1 MLQIQE
7 NISLSGF
14 STFRIGG
21 PARYFCIAKDEG
33 EVSEALDFA
42 IKDKLRVFVIGRGSN
57 LLVSDDGFDGLVL
70 KTELLDRKIKE
81 GEGATEVR
89 LGAGISLVRLI
100 LDFQSEGIAGMEWAA
115 GIPATFG
122 GAVANNAG
130 AKGMEIGGAVKEVR
144 ALEMQSSSEGYLT
157 GYTPKTLS
165 HDECGFSYR
174 KSIFKES
181 KRFVI
186 LDAVLSLRRGDSEDM
201 KQEIA
206 KNLEAR
212 SSKQPLEHPN
222 IGSIFKNPVLSRQEQ
237 ESLSR
242 KCPDFAKVIK
252 DDTIPAGFL
261 IEKAGMKGKKI
272 GGVII
277 SEKHANFI
285 VNTGGG
291 KAEDVVI
298 LISLIKE
305 KVRVVFGIQLK
316 EEIEYV
322 GF

>member
-1 MLQIQE
+1 MLQIRE
-7 NISLSGF
+7 NVPLSGY
-14 STFRIGG
+14 STFKIGG
-21 PARYFCIAKDEG
+21 PARYFCIAKSE
-33 EVSEALDFA
+33 EEAREALDFA
-42 IKDKLRVFVIGRGSN
+42 IENKLRVFAIGRGSN
-57 LLVSDDGFDGLVL
+57 LLISDDGFDGLVL
-70 KTELLDRKIKE
+70 KAEILEKEIKE
-81 GEGATEVR
+81 GEKGIEAR
-89 LGAGISLVRLI
+89 LGAGLSLVKLV
-100 LDFQSEGIAGMEWAA
+100 LDFQGEGIAGLQWAA

-130 AKGMEIGGAVKEVR
+130 AKGLDMGGAIKEVR
-144 ALEMQSSSEGYLT
+144 ALEMRFSPEGYLT
-157 GYTPKTLS
+157 GYAPKTLT

-186 LDAVLSLRRGDSEDM
+186 LDAVLALKRGDGEALKEEVARNM
-201 KQEIA
+201 
-206 KNLEAR
+206 EAR
-212 SSKQPLEHPN
+212 SSKQPLEYPN
-222 IGSIFKNPVLSRQEQ
+222 MGSIFKNPALSRKEQ
-237 ESLSR
+237 NVLAR
-242 KCPDFAKVIK
+242 KCPDISKVLK
-252 DDTIPAGFL
+252 DDAVPAGFL
-261 IEKAGMKGKKI
+261 IEKAGLKGKKV
-272 GGVII
+272 GGVMV

-305 KVRVVFGIQLK
+305 KVRATFGIQLK